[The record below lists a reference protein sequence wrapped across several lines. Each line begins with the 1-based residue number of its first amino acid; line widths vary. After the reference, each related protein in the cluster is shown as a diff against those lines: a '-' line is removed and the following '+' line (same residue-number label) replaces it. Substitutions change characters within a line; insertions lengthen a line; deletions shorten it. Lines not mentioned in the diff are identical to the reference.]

1 MMLGRRSA
9 LIAAA
14 AVAAVF
20 AIYPEV
26 TDMSST
32 RSHLREVRR
41 LLGSAGEAIA
51 PDDAAIAAWSPDA
64 NYKPKQYRL
73 LRAMDE
79 AAFRA
84 LAQQAGLAVQAT
96 PEASEAIWRLPAGV
110 TLAGWTADAVQPGA
124 GLQARGGVGETVT
137 WMRWHQGLVFVV
149 VTPAG

>member
-1 MMLGRRSA
+1 MIGRRSA

-20 AIYPEV
+20 AFYPEV
-26 TDMSST
+26 TDMSSS

-51 PDDAAIAAWSPDA
+51 PDDAVIAAWAPDA

-84 LAQQAGLAVQAT
+84 LAQQAGLTVTPT
-96 PEASEAIWRLPAGV
+96 PEATEAIWRLPAGV
-110 TLAGWTADAVQPGA
+110 SLTGWKADTVPPGA
-124 GLQARGGVGETVT
+124 GLQARGGVGGTVT
-137 WMRWHQGLVFVV
+137 WMRWHQGELFVV
-149 VTPAG
+149 VLPA

>member
-1 MMLGRRSA
+1 MIGRRSA

-20 AIYPEV
+20 AIYPKV
-26 TDMSST
+26 TDMSSS

-51 PDDAAIAAWSPDA
+51 PDDATIAAWAPDA

-73 LRAMDE
+73 LRPMDE

-84 LAQQAGLAVQAT
+84 LAQQAGLTVAAS
-96 PEASEAIWRLPAGV
+96 PEATEAIWRLPAGMA
-110 TLAGWTADAVQPGA
+110 LAGWTADKVPPGA
-124 GLQARGGVGETVT
+124 GRQARGSIGETVT
-137 WMRWHQGLVFVV
+137 WMRWHQGQLFVV

>member
-1 MMLGRRSA
+1 MIGRRSA

-20 AIYPEV
+20 AIYPKV
-26 TDMSST
+26 TDMSSS

-51 PDDAAIAAWSPDA
+51 PDDTAIAAWAPDA

-73 LRAMDE
+73 LRPMDE

-84 LAQQAGLAVQAT
+84 LVQKVGLAVQPS
-96 PEASEAIWRLPAGV
+96 PEASEAIWRLPAGM
-110 TLAGWTADAVQPGA
+110 TMAGWAADAVPPGA
-124 GLQARGGVGETVT
+124 ALQARGGVGETVT
-137 WMRWHQGLVFVV
+137 WMRWHQGQLFVV
-149 VTPAG
+149 VLPAG

>member
-1 MMLGRRSA
+1 MIGRRSA

-20 AIYPEV
+20 AIYPKV
-26 TDMSST
+26 TDMSSS

-51 PDDAAIAAWSPDA
+51 PDDTAIAAWAPDA

-73 LRAMDE
+73 LRPMDE

-84 LAQQAGLAVQAT
+84 LVQQVGLAVQPS
-96 PEASEAIWRLPAGV
+96 PEASEAIWRLPAGM
-110 TLAGWTADAVQPGA
+110 TMAGWAADAVPPGA
-124 GLQARGGVGETVT
+124 ALQARGGVGETVT
-137 WMRWHQGLVFVV
+137 WMRWHQGQLFVV

>member
-1 MMLGRRSA
+1 MIGRRSA

-20 AIYPEV
+20 AFYPEV
-26 TDMSST
+26 TDMGSS

-51 PDDAAIAAWSPDA
+51 PDDAAIAAWAPDP

-73 LRAMDE
+73 LRPMDE

-84 LAQQAGLAVQAT
+84 LAKQAGLAVQPS
-96 PEASEAIWRLPAGV
+96 PEAAEAIWRLPAGV
-110 TLAGWTADAVQPGA
+110 TLAGWTADTVPPGA
-124 GLQARGGVGETVT
+124 ALQARGGVGDTVT
-137 WMRWHQGLVFVV
+137 WMRWHQGQLFVV
-149 VTPAG
+149 VLPAG

>member
-1 MMLGRRSA
+1 MIGRRSA

-20 AIYPEV
+20 AFYPEV
-26 TDMSST
+26 TDMGSS

-51 PDDAAIAAWSPDA
+51 PDDTAIAAWAPDA

-73 LRAMDE
+73 LRPMDE
-79 AAFRA
+79 PAFRA
-84 LAQQAGLAVQAT
+84 LAQQAGLAVQQS

-110 TLAGWTADAVQPGA
+110 TLAGWAADAVPPGA
-124 GLQARGGVGETVT
+124 ALQARGGVGETVT
-137 WMRWHQGLVFVV
+137 WMRWHQGQLYVV
-149 VTPAG
+149 VTPA